1 MQNNNKQNNKECY
14 IVYGM
19 HCAACQATVQ
29 NTINKTEGIISG
41 NVNLISKKMIV
52 EYNSEVLDDKKIKSI
67 IASIGYK
74 AVKAN
79 EVKEDKLELNK
90 TKRNLKISLIFGIPL
105 IIFVMGAMFHLPF
118 FKDVA
123 LINNG
128 LYYVIGQIFCII
140 PIIIF
145 NFHYFTNGFK
155 KLFKLHPNMD
165 SLIAIGSFTA
175 LVYSIYNFINLYLVK
190 KIPLTDHQIIH
201 GFYFETA
208 GMILMIV
215 TLGKYFESKAT
226 SKANEALTKLLELMP
241 LTCNKVKNDGTV
253 EIINTNE
260 VEIDDIILVKPG
272 EKIPLDGIIIEGTT
286 AIDESIV
293 TGESMP
299 VDKTIG
305 DNVTIASI
313 NKYGSIKFR
322 VTSKLGNTWLD
333 NIVSLVEDAAN
344 SKAKIERIADRISLY
359 FVPSIILI
367 ALITFIC
374 WLLFEGNLSNAVASA
389 ISVLVIACPCSLG
402 LATPTSIMVG
412 MSVSATNN
420 ILFKDAE
427 SLENL
432 GKVKTIIFDKTGTIT
447 KGTPVVEKVATYGNL
462 STEEVLK
469 IVASIEQKSEHPL
482 AVAIVN
488 EANKRSIKLENTEGF
503 ISYTGLGVK
512 GIINEKEYFIGNAK
526 YIKEQLNL
534 DLADSNTLES
544 TCVILAT
551 KRLEGIIYL
560 SDEIKESAKEAIEK
574 IKALGIKTVIATGDN
589 RLATLKVMN
598 SVNADIV
605 HSELLPDQKL
615 MLIKDYQANGDL
627 VAMVGDGINDS
638 AAISQAD
645 IGVAVGVGTDIAKEA
660 ANVILQKNDLID
672 VYNAIYISKRILIN
686 IKQNLFWALIY
697 NSIALLLTTGLYYV
711 ITGNPF
717 NPMFGALAMSL
728 SSISVVTNALRLRKI
743 KLLDSVK
750 KEENTTMQK
759 VIKIEGMMCHMCEK
773 HVKNALEALGG
784 VTAEPNK
791 DTKEAVVTLTKEV
804 SNETLKATVEAAGY
818 KVLEVK

>member
-118 FKDVA
+118 FKDVS

-128 LYYVIGQIFCII
+128 LYYVIGQIICII

-145 NFHYFTNGFK
+145 NFNYFTNGFK

-190 KIPLTDHQIIH
+190 QIPLTDHQIIH

-241 LTCNKVKNDGTV
+241 LTCNIVKNDGTV

-260 VEIDDIILVKPG
+260 VEISDIILVKPG

-374 WLLFEGNLSNAVASA
+374 WLLFEGNLSDAVASA

-447 KGTPVVEKVATYGNL
+447 KGTPVVEKVTSYGNL

-488 EANKRSIKLENTEGF
+488 EANKRCIKLENNEEF

-526 YIKEQLNL
+526 YIKEQLDL

-551 KRLEGIIYL
+551 NRLEGIIYL

-589 RLATLKVMN
+589 RLATLKVMD
-598 SVNADIV
+598 SVKANIA

-645 IGVAVGVGTDIAKEA
+645 IGVAVGAGTDIAKEA

-672 VYNAIYISKRILIN
+672 VYNAIYISKKILIN

-773 HVKNALEALGG
+773 HVKNALEALDG

>member
-29 NTINKTEGIISG
+29 NTIDKTEGIVSG
-41 NVNLISKKMIV
+41 NVNLLTKKMTL
-52 EYNSEVLDDKKIKSI
+52 EYNPVVLDDKKIKTL
-67 IASIGYK
+67 IANIGYN
-74 AVKAN
+74 AVKASD
-79 EVKEDKLELNK
+79 VKDDKNELNK

-105 IIFVMGAMFHLPF
+105 IVFVMGAMFHLPF
-118 FKDVA
+118 FKDIAVMG
-123 LINNG
+123 NG
-128 LYYVIGQIFCII
+128 LYYVLGQIICII

-190 KIPLTDHQIIH
+190 QQILTDHQIIH

-208 GMILMIV
+208 GMIIMIV

-241 LTCNKVKNDGTV
+241 LTCNKVNTDGSV

-260 VEIDDIILVKPG
+260 VGIDDIILVKPG
-272 EKIPLDGIIIEGTT
+272 EKIPLDGVIIEGNTS
-286 AIDESIV
+286 IDESVV

-305 DNVTIASI
+305 ENVTIASV

-333 NIVSLVEDAAN
+333 NIVNLVEEAAN
-344 SKAKIERIADRISLY
+344 SKAKIERIADRISLF

-367 ALITFIC
+367 AIITFVC
-374 WLLFEGNLSNAVASA
+374 WMIFDGSISNAVSSS

-447 KGTPVVEKVATYGNL
+447 KGTPVVEKVTSCGNL
-462 STEEVLK
+462 SQEEVLK
-469 IVASIEQKSEHPL
+469 IVASIESNSEHPL
-482 AVAIVN
+482 AEAIVN
-488 EANKRSIKLENTEGF
+488 DAKNKSINLLNTEDF
-503 ISYTGLGVK
+503 ISFTGLGVK
-512 GIINEKEYFIGNAK
+512 GKINGKEYLIGNSK
-526 YIKEQLNL
+526 FIKEQLNL
-534 DLADSNTLES
+534 DLDNLIEEGS
-544 TCVILAT
+544 TNVILAT
-551 KRLEGIIYL
+551 NVIEGIIYL
-560 SDEIKESAKEAIEK
+560 SDEIKESAKFAIEK
-574 IKALGIKTVIATGDN
+574 IKAMGIKTVIATGDN
-589 RLATLKVMN
+589 RLATLKVN
-598 SVNADIV
+598 ETVNADII
-605 HSELLPDQKL
+605 HAELLPDQKL
-615 MLIKDYQANGDL
+615 SIIKEHQKDGEL

-645 IGVAVGVGTDIAKEA
+645 IGIAVGAGTDIAKEA

-672 VYNAIYISKRILIN
+672 VYNAIYISKKILIN

-728 SSISVVTNALRLRKI
+728 SSISVVSNALRLRKI
-743 KLLDSVK
+743 KLVDSVK
-750 KEENTTMQK
+750 KEENQTMQK
-759 VIKIEGMMCHMCEK
+759 VLKIEGMMCQMCEK
-773 HVKNALEALGG
+773 HVKNALEALEG
-784 VTAEPNK
+784 VTAVPNK

-804 SNETLKATVEAAGY
+804 SNEALKQAVEAAGY

>member
-19 HCAACQATVQ
+19 HCAACLATVQ
-29 NTINKTEGIISG
+29 NTIDKTDGIISG
-41 NVNLISKKMIV
+41 NVNLITKKMIL
-52 EYNSEVLDDKKIKSI
+52 EYDSNVLDDKKIKSI
-67 IASIGYK
+67 IAHIGYK
-74 AVKAN
+74 AVKAS
-79 EVKEDKLELNK
+79 EVKEDKTELNK

-118 FKDVA
+118 FTDIA
-123 LINNG
+123 LLGNG
-128 LYYVIGQIFCII
+128 LYYVLGQIICII

-155 KLFKLHPNMD
+155 KLFNLHPNMD

-175 LVYSIYNFINLYLVK
+175 LVYSIYNFINLYL
-190 KIPLTDHQIIH
+190 INQNSLTSHQIIH

-215 TLGKYFESKAT
+215 TLGKYFESRAT

-241 LTCNKVKNDGTV
+241 LTCNRVNSDGTV
-253 EIINTNE
+253 EVVNTNE
-260 VEIDDIILVKPG
+260 VEINDIILVKPG
-272 EKIPLDGIIIEGTT
+272 EKIPLDGVILEGNTSV
-286 AIDESIV
+286 DESVV

-299 VDKTIG
+299 IDKTIG
-305 DNVTIASI
+305 DTVTIASV

-333 NIVSLVEDAAN
+333 NIVNLVEEAAN
-344 SKAKIERIADRISLY
+344 SKAKIERIADKISLF

-367 ALITFIC
+367 ALITFIA
-374 WLLFEGNLSNAVASA
+374 WLVIDKDLTNAISSA

-447 KGTPVVEKVATYGNL
+447 KGTPVVEKVTTCGNL
-462 STEEVLK
+462 TQDEVLK
-469 IVASIEQKSEHPL
+469 IVASIEKNSEHPL

-488 EANKRSIKLENTEGF
+488 AAIKKGIFLIDALEF
-503 ISYTGLGVK
+503 HSFTGLGVK
-512 GIINEKEYFIGNAK
+512 GKINDKEYIIGNAK
-526 YIKEQLNL
+526 FIKEQLNL
-534 DLADSNTLES
+534 DLEGILEIGS
-544 TCVILAT
+544 TNVILAT
-551 KRLEGIIYL
+551 TKVEGIIYL
-560 SDEIKESAKEAIEK
+560 SDEIKESAKYAIEK
-574 IKALGIKTVIATGDN
+574 IKSMGIKTVIATGDN
-589 RLATLKVMN
+589 RLATLKVN
-598 SVNADIV
+598 ETVNADLIYA
-605 HSELLPDQKL
+605 ELLPDQKL
-615 MLIKDYQANGDL
+615 AIIKEHQVNGEL

-645 IGVAVGVGTDIAKEA
+645 VGIAVGAGTDIAKEA

-672 VYNAIYISKRILIN
+672 VYNAVYISKKILIN

-697 NSIALLLTTGLYYV
+697 NSIALILTTGLYYV
-711 ITGNPF
+711 ITGTPF

-728 SSISVVTNALRLRKI
+728 SSISVVSNALRLRKI
-743 KLLDSVK
+743 KLVENFK
-750 KEENTTMQK
+750 KEEKPTMQK
-759 VIKIEGMMCHMCEK
+759 VLKIEGMMCPMCEK
-773 HVKNALEALGG
+773 HVKNALEALEG
-784 VTAEPNK
+784 VSAVPNK

-804 SNETLKATVEAAGY
+804 SNEALKEAVEQAGY